1 MEMLE
6 TSYGMAKDEL
16 ERAYFGMKTL
26 KSKKWRW
33 DTELKMSISS
43 SMLLDVYEVYPRYK
57 KERNNKRII
66 VGQQRFGKLERWVDY
81 ILGRIRDYEK

>member
-1 MEMLE
+1 MDGLE
-6 TSYGMAKDEL
+6 LRGEIVIYVNFRDFIRLGEGWMR

-66 VGQQRFGKLERWVDY
+66 VGE
-81 ILGRIRDYEK
+81 